1 MEAAA
6 WVGLDGWQNER
17 NGTSEWSRNY
27 LYGSYLLSIM
37 HEISIEIKNEF
48 DINGNGYGYRNAN
61 ARFSPPTSV
70 LYSLANHSREESKT
84 R

>member
-1 MEAAA
+1 
-6 WVGLDGWQNER
+6 VDGWIGRLAER

-48 DINGNGYGYRNAN
+48 DINGNGYRNAN